1 MMLDFWFKVP
11 KTSTAFDVISMA
23 LHKSRRDET
32 ERPENF
38 VLIEET
44 DAAGTSGGTG
54 SGGGG
59 KGSSTKRQRR
69 TLDAKENVYL
79 VTLSWKGAGR
89 LVLEEKQRGNA
100 SSVSSSASTLH
111 PNVFENALHAN
122 VCETMSEP
130 VGRLS
135 PVTVTSKMSP
145 NLRRHSR
152 NIVSNVRKFSR
163 SFYGGS
169 TTSSSASSGLTTV
182 TSSIS
187 VESNVTKIAV
197 STGPSSDSEIP
208 TLSVDIDIDSDQP
221 VRPEVTSS
229 SSQPS
234 LSPTMSR
241 SGSARKMSKINLK
254 KLKIW

>member
-1 MMLDFWFKVP
+1 
-11 KTSTAFDVISMA
+11 MA

-38 VLIEET
+38 VLVEET
-44 DAAGTSGGTG
+44 DSAGTSSGTG

-69 TLDAKENVYL
+69 ILDAKENVYL

-89 LVLEEKQRGNA
+89 VVLEEKPRGGNSA
-100 SSVSSSASTLH
+100 TSSSTLH

-135 PVTVTSKMSP
+135 PVAVTSKMSP
-145 NLRRHSR
+145 SLRRHSR

-169 TTSSSASSGLTTV
+169 TMSSSSSSGGGV
-182 TSSIS
+182 TSSLS

-208 TLSVDIDIDSDQP
+208 TVSVDIDIDSDQP
-221 VRPEVTSS
+221 VVRPDVTSS

-241 SGSARKMSKINLK
+241 SGSARKISKINLK